1 METYF
6 VSRKKVKKT
15 SLALL
20 LLLSGYG
27 ATAQVAAPAR
37 KAPARKAAVARVLPA
52 TSAPAIV
59 DPPEAQRIDQ
69 LLTQYTADVGS
80 RGAFGPLSKPTAT
93 GSIRRY
99 DKHVPGAL
107 ALVLRDGKVLY
118 RKSFGVNDM
127 FTQTPLRTDAIFRI
141 ASQTKAITS
150 IGLMLLYDEGKFQL
164 DDPISKYL
172 PAFKNPKV
180 LATFNE
186 KDTTY
191 TTVPAKGEITIRQLF
206 THTSGISYPVIGTK
220 EARAIYAK
228 AGIPSGIGTPSGSL
242 AKSMDALAA
251 LPLMHQPGERF
262 TYGLSVDVLGRLI
275 EVLSGQPLDQ
285 YLRTRLF
292 EPLGMKDTWFYLPA
306 DKKARLAE
314 LYTEDKNKATVPME
328 PHDGMFPNY
337 PKASG
342 GTYFSGGAGLSSTID
357 DYARFLQMMLNNGT
371 YQGRQL
377 LKPATVAL
385 ITQNQMGEV
394 SQGGNKF
401 GLGFSIVT
409 AQNAAKQP
417 FGLSEGSYEWGGI
430 FGTTYWVDPKQ
441 KLVALIYTQK
451 YPNSTGGDLAGKFKA
466 AVYQSFGPQATAP
479 ATSVAPAAK

>member
-1 METYF
+1 MILH
-6 VSRKKVKKT
+6 KT
-15 SLALL
+15 PLALL

-27 ATAQVAAPAR
+27 AMAQVAAPT
-37 KAPARKAAVARVLPA
+37 RKAAPKPA
-52 TSAPAIV
+52 KTAATTVPAAPPVV
-59 DPPEAQRIDQ
+59 DPAEARRIDE
-69 LLTQYTADVGS
+69 LLTQYTADVKPG
-80 RGAFGPLSKPTAT
+80 GAYGPLSKPTAE

-107 ALVLRDGKVLY
+107 ALVLRDGKVVY
-118 RKSFGVNDM
+118 RKSFGVDDM
-127 FTQTPLRTDAIFRI
+127 FTQSPLRTNAIVRI

-172 PAFKNPKV
+172 PAFANPKV

-191 TTVPAKGEITIRQLF
+191 TTVLARSEITIRQLF
-206 THTSGISYPVIGTK
+206 THTSGISYPVIGSK

-228 AGIPSGIGTPSGSL
+228 ARIPSGIGTPAGSL
-242 AKSMDALAA
+242 AKAMDALGP

-262 TYGLSVDVLGRLI
+262 TYGLSIDVLGRLI
-275 EVLSGQPLDQ
+275 EVLSGQPLDK

-292 EPLGMKDTWFYLPA
+292 EPLGMQNTWFYLPA
-306 DKKARLAE
+306 DKQARLAE
-314 LYTEDKNKATVPME
+314 LYTENAAHQTVPMQ
-328 PHDGMFPNY
+328 PHDGMVPNY
-337 PKASG
+337 PKAAG

-357 DYARFLQMMLNNGT
+357 DYARFLQMLLNNGS
-371 YQGRQL
+371 YNGRQL

-385 ITQNQMGEV
+385 ITQNQMGAV

-409 AQNAAKQP
+409 PETAKVP
-417 FGLSEGSYEWGGI
+417 GLSAGSYEWGGI
-430 FGTTYWVDPKQ
+430 FGTTYWVDPKT

-451 YPNSTGGDLAGKFKA
+451 YPNTTGRDLAGKFKA
-466 AVYQSFGPQATAP
+466 AVYESFVPEQ
-479 ATSVAPAAK
+479 KQ

>member
-1 METYF
+1 M
-6 VSRKKVKKT
+6 KKH

-27 ATAQVAAPAR
+27 ATAQVAP
-37 KAPARKAAVARVLPA
+37 PARKAARPKTALPA
-52 TSAPAIV
+52 PRPTAPATI
-59 DPPEAQRIDQ
+59 DPATAQRIDQ
-69 LLTQYTADVGS
+69 LLTEYTADLPGTGPMAKVLQDGS
-80 RGAFGPLSKPTAT
+80 GKVVYRS
-93 GSIRRY
+93 
-99 DKHVPGAL
+99 DKRVPGAI
-107 ALVLRDGKVLY
+107 ALVMCDGKVVY
-118 RKSFGVNDM
+118 RKSFGFND
-127 FTQTPLRTDAIFRI
+127 FITQTPLRTDAIVRI
-141 ASQTKAITS
+141 ASQTKALTS
-150 IGLMLLYDEGKFQL
+150 VGLMLLYDEGKFQL

-180 LATFNE
+180 LATFNA
-186 KDTTY
+186 KDSTY

-206 THTSGISYPVIGTK
+206 THTSGISYPVIGSK
-220 EARAIYAK
+220 EAQAIYAK
-228 AGIPSGIGTPSGSL
+228 AHIPSGIGTPSGLL
-242 AKSMDALAA
+242 AKSMDALGP

-314 LYTEDKNKATVPME
+314 LYTENTAHQSVFME
-328 PHDGMFPNY
+328 PHDGMFPAY
-337 PKASG
+337 PKASD

-357 DYARFLQMMLNNGT
+357 DYAHFLQMMLDHGT
-371 YQGRQL
+371 YNGRQL

-409 AQNAAKQP
+409 PQNAKVP
-417 FGLSEGSYEWGGI
+417 GLSAGSYEWGGI
-430 FGTTYWVDPKQ
+430 FGTTYWVDPQQ
-441 KLVALIYTQK
+441 KLVALVYTQK
-451 YPNSTGGDLAGKFKA
+451 YPNSTSRDLASKFKA
-466 AVYQSFGPQATAP
+466 AVYESFGTQPKPMSAPSSPAP
-479 ATSVAPAAK
+479 APANK

>member
-1 METYF
+1 MTLG
-6 VSRKKVKKT
+6 KN
-15 SLALL
+15 SLTLL
-20 LLLSGYG
+20 LLLSSYG
-27 ATAQVAAPAR
+27 AIAQVAAPSR
-37 KAPARKAAVARVLPA
+37 KAPARKAVMAMPVPGAAPA
-52 TSAPAIV
+52 TIDPAA
-59 DPPEAQRIDQ
+59 AQRIDQ
-69 LLTQYTADVGS
+69 LLQEYTADLPGK
-80 RGAFGPLSKPTAT
+80 GPLAKVLKD
-93 GSIRRY
+93 GSGNVVYRP
-99 DKHVPGAL
+99 DKRVPGAI
-107 ALVLRDGKVLY
+107 ALVMRDGKVVY
-118 RKSFGVNDM
+118 RKAVGYDDFVQ
-127 FTQTPLRTDAIFRI
+127 QTPLRTDAIVRI

-172 PAFKNPKV
+172 TAFKNPKV

-206 THTSGISYPVIGTK
+206 THTSGLGYPIIGSK

-228 AGIPSGIGTPSGSL
+228 AHIPSGIGTPAGSL
-242 AKSMDALAA
+242 AKAMDALGP

-275 EVLSGQPLDQ
+275 EVLSGQPLDK

-306 DKKARLAE
+306 DKKDRLVQ
-314 LYTEDKNKATVPME
+314 LYTEDANKQTVFME
-328 PHDGMFPNY
+328 PLTQPLGRMYPNY

-357 DYARFLQMMLNNGT
+357 DYAHFLQMLLNNGS
-371 YQGRQL
+371 YNGRQL

-385 ITQNQMGEV
+385 ITQNQMGEL

-409 AQNAAKQP
+409 PQMAKAP
-417 FGLSEGSYEWGGI
+417 GLSAGSFEWGGI
-430 FGTTYWVDPKQ
+430 FGTTYWADPKA

-451 YPNSTGGDLAGKFKA
+451 YPNTNGRGLADKFKT
-466 AVYQSFGPQATAP
+466 AVYEAFVPEQKP
-479 ATSVAPAAK
+479 

>member
-1 METYF
+1 M
-6 VSRKKVKKT
+6 KKP

-20 LLLSGYG
+20 LLLSGYS
-27 ATAQVAAPAR
+27 AVAQVATPARRAAPKSAAAPVKAPIAPA
-37 KAPARKAAVARVLPA
+37 
-52 TSAPAIV
+52 TV
-59 DPPEAQRIDQ
+59 DPTEAQRIDE
-69 LLTQYTADVGS
+69 LLTQYTTDVGS
-80 RGAFGPLSKPTAT
+80 RGAYGPLSQPTAA

-107 ALVLRDGKVLY
+107 ALVMRDGKVLY
-118 RKSFGVNDM
+118 RKSFGVDNM
-127 FTQTPLRTDAIFRI
+127 LTQSPLRTDAIVRI

-172 PAFKNPKV
+172 PTFKNPKV
-180 LATFNE
+180 LATFNA

-191 TTVPAKGEITIRQLF
+191 TTVPANSEVTIRQLF
-206 THTSGISYPVIGTK
+206 THTSGISYPVIGSK

-228 AGIPSGIGTPSGSL
+228 AHIPSGIGTPSGLL
-242 AKSMDALAA
+242 AKSMDALGP

-306 DKKARLAE
+306 DKTARLVE
-314 LYTEDKNKATVPME
+314 LYTENAAHQSVPME
-328 PHDGMFPNY
+328 PRDGMFPNY

-342 GTYFSGGAGLSSTID
+342 GTYFSGGAGLSSTIG
-357 DYARFLQMMLNNGT
+357 DYARFLQMLLNNGS
-371 YQGRQL
+371 YNGRPL

-385 ITQNQMGEV
+385 ITQNQMGNV

-409 AQNAAKQP
+409 AQTAKAP
-417 FGLSEGSYEWGGI
+417 GLSEGSYEWGGI
-430 FGTTYWVDPKQ
+430 FGTTYWVDPKE

-451 YPNSTGGDLAGKFKA
+451 YPNTNGRDLVDKFKT
-466 AVYQSFGPQATAP
+466 AVYQSFVPNQKTAA
-479 ATSVAPAAK
+479 ATSVPASAAGGTK

>member
-1 METYF
+1 MN
-6 VSRKKVKKT
+6 KP

-20 LLLSGYG
+20 LLLSGYD
-27 ATAQVAAPAR
+27 AVAQVAAPAR
-37 KAPARKAAVARVLPA
+37 KAAQPKA
-52 TSAPAIV
+52 APAIAPPVV
-59 DPPEAQRIDQ
+59 DPVEARRIDE

-80 RGAFGPLSKPTAT
+80 RGAYGPLSKPTAN

-99 DKHVPGAL
+99 DKHVPGAI
-107 ALVLRDGKVLY
+107 ALVLRDGKVVY
-118 RKSFGVNDM
+118 RKSFGVDDM
-127 FTQTPLRTDAIFRI
+127 FSQTPLRTDAIVRI

-172 PAFKNPKV
+172 PAFANPKV
-180 LATFNE
+180 LATFNPQ
-186 KDTTY
+186 DSTY
-191 TTVPAKGEITIRQLF
+191 TTVPAKSEITIRQLF

-228 AGIPSGIGTPSGSL
+228 ARIPSGIGTPSGSL
-242 AKSMDALAA
+242 AKSMDALGP
-251 LPLMHQPGERF
+251 LPLVHQPGERF
-262 TYGLSVDVLGRLI
+262 TYGLSIDVLGRLI

-314 LYTEDKNKATVPME
+314 LYTEDAAKKTVPML
-328 PHDGMFPNY
+328 PRDRMFPNY

-357 DYARFLQMMLNNGT
+357 DYAHFLQMLLNNGA

-385 ITQNQMGEV
+385 ITQNQMGDV

-409 AQNAAKQP
+409 AQSAAKQP
-417 FGLSEGSYEWGGI
+417 LGLSEGSYEWGGI
-430 FGTTYWVDPKQ
+430 FGTTYWVDPKT
-441 KLVALIYTQK
+441 KLVGLIYTQK
-451 YPNSTGGDLAGKFKA
+451 YPNSTGRDLADKFKA
-466 AVYQSFGPQATAP
+466 AVYQSFGPQT
-479 ATSVAPAAK
+479 VAPAASTAPAAK